1 MLQLKFFQNTFR
13 IYDGNSAQTR
23 IWSGFQPR
31 KIVPCAAL
39 ERSGLPSKQQAR
51 GGKFVRAKISIAAV
65 TVLAFVLGTMASG
78 IYTATSR
85 AFNPVDEKV
94 NSPAETVKST
104 AQTHFVQPKTVYVSD
119 TRAAAPVYQ
128 SHRKR
133 SLGREALIVGG
144 SAGAGAAIGAAASGG
159 KGAGLEQ

>member
-1 MLQLKFFQNTFR
+1 MATRLKP
-13 IYDGNSAQTR
+13 A
-23 IWSGFQPR
+23 SGAGCSRGKF
-31 KIVPCAAL
+31 VPCAAL

-104 AQTHFVQPKTVYVSD
+104 AQTHFVQPKTS
-119 TRAAAPVYQ
+119 TFPI
-128 SHRKR
+128 
-133 SLGREALIVGG
+133 LG
-144 SAGAGAAIGAAASGG
+144 
-159 KGAGLEQ
+159 

>member
-1 MLQLKFFQNTFR
+1 M
-13 IYDGNSAQTR
+13 
-23 IWSGFQPR
+23 GFSR
-31 KIVPCAAL
+31 GKIVPGTAF
-39 ERSGLPSKQQAR
+39 ERSRLASKQQAS
-51 GGKFVRAKISIAAV
+51 GDKFVRAKILIAAV

-119 TRAAAPVYQ
+119 TRGLLLCTSP
-128 SHRKR
+128 
-133 SLGREALIVGG
+133 
-144 SAGAGAAIGAAASGG
+144 IGNGP
-159 KGAGLEQ
+159 

>member
-1 MLQLKFFQNTFR
+1 LALLQLKFFQNTFR

-94 NSPAETVKST
+94 NSPAATVKST
-104 AQTHFVQPKTVYVSD
+104 AQTHLVQPKTVYVSD
-119 TRAAAPVYQ
+119 TRGLLLCTSP
-128 SHRKR
+128 
-133 SLGREALIVGG
+133 
-144 SAGAGAAIGAAASGG
+144 IGNGP
-159 KGAGLEQ
+159 